1 MVLLGKPKQRSY
13 QFVPIDIDGITMYKN
28 TVFGDDVR
36 FQVSL
41 AKLAFFKSLRIDHL
55 REQNKDQRD

>member
-13 QFVPIDIDGITMYKN
+13 QFVPIDLDGITMYKN
-28 TVFGDDVR
+28 TVFGEDVR

-41 AKLAFFKSLRIDHL
+41 AKLAFFKSLRIDPL
-55 REQNKDQRD
+55 REQI

>member
-1 MVLLGKPKQRSY
+1 MVLLGKPKERSY
-13 QFVPIDIDGITMYKN
+13 QFVPIDLDGITMYKN
-28 TVFGDDVR
+28 TAFGDDVR

-55 REQNKDQRD
+55 SQPK